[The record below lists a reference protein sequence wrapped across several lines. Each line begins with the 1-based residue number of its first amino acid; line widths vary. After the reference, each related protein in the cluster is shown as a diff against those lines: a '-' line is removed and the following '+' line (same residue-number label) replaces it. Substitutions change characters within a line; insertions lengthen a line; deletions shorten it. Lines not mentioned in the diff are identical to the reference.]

1 MSKPVSDVKP
11 KKKPENFLDLTTKV
25 REKAENSKNEK
36 PKKDTRRPKLTKK
49 VIIAAVTAVIVIV
62 SVAAYILY
70 FQPTSELTNQQVI
83 DRVQSLSDVPNS
95 EIPTIATV
103 EDAESLAIQDG
114 FYSEAIDGDKVL
126 VYVVNKR
133 AIIYRPSTNTII
145 KDGITDNIQ

>member
-1 MSKPVSDVKP
+1 MSKPVIDVKP

-25 REKAENSKNEK
+25 TEKAENIKNEK

-114 FYSEAIDGDKVL
+114 FYSDAENGDIIL
-126 VYVVNKR
+126 VYSQSKR
-133 AIIYRPSTNTII
+133 AILYRPDDNTII
-145 KDGITDNIQ
+145 KNGNVSTE

>member
-11 KKKPENFLDLTTKV
+11 KKKPENFLDLTTKG
-25 REKAENSKNEK
+25 RETAENSKREK

-114 FYSEAIDGDKVL
+114 FYSDAENGDIIL
-126 VYVVNKR
+126 VYYQSKR
-133 AIIYRPSTNTII
+133 AILYRPDDNTII
-145 KDGITDNIQ
+145 KNGNVSTE

>member
-1 MSKPVSDVKP
+1 MSKPVIDVKP
-11 KKKPENFLDLTTKV
+11 KKKPENFLDLTTKG
-25 REKAENSKNEK
+25 RETAENIKNEK

-95 EIPTIATV
+95 EIPTIATI

-114 FYSEAIDGDKVL
+114 FYSDAENGDIIL
-126 VYVVNKR
+126 VYSQSKR
-133 AIIYRPSTNTII
+133 AILYRPDDNTII
-145 KDGITDNIQ
+145 KNGNVSTE